1 MKREHIFAFVGGV
14 IVVPVIM
21 LADCQSFYAS
31 VEKAARPEYRDKPL
45 IVAGDPARRS
55 GIVLAA
61 CPIAKQFGI
70 TTAETLGEALG
81 KCSDAIVIRP
91 HMQTYIDV
99 SLMIT
104 EIFES
109 FTDLVEPFSIDEQ
122 FLDVTGSISY
132 FGSPEEIARRIQIK
146 VMMYTGVWIRVG
158 ISSTKVL
165 AKMAT
170 DIWAKKSE
178 TGIYTLSMSDVESL
192 LWPQLINKMFGVGS
206 RMTAHFNR
214 IGITTIGDI
223 ARLPLAEL
231 KRKMRIVMGR
241 NSDIQAELYWQT
253 ANGIDSSMVTPS
265 TYDHQQAIGHQMT
278 LPCDYS
284 RKEDIDVILLELS
297 EEVCRRCRA
306 KGYMGQVISVGAQ
319 GADFDLPTGFHRQV
333 TAVDPTNITNEVFEI
348 VRKLFYTH
356 WDELPVRKLGVVM
369 SKLIS
374 DNQYQLTLFGNRE
387 KARKLERAT
396 DQIKCRYGGTA
407 ILRASSLLGA
417 AQALERSAKIGG
429 HYK

>member
-1 MKREHIFAFVGGV
+1 M
-14 IVVPVIM
+14 PVIM

-31 VEKAARPEYRDKPL
+31 VEKAAHPEYRNKPV

-61 CPIAKQFGI
+61 CPVAKQFGI
-70 TTAETLGEALG
+70 TTAETVGEALG
-81 KCSDAIVIRP
+81 KCPDAVVIRP
-91 HMQTYIDV
+91 RMQSYIDV

-104 EIFES
+104 GIFES

-122 FLDVTGSISY
+122 FLDVTGSLSY

-146 VMMYTGVWIRVG
+146 VMMSTGVWIRVG

-170 DIWAKKSE
+170 DIWAKKSKE
-178 TGIYTLSMSDVESL
+178 GIFTLPGSDVESL
-192 LWPQLINKMFGVGS
+192 LWPQPVNKMFGVGS

-214 IGITTIGDI
+214 IGIVTIGDI
-223 ARLPLAEL
+223 AKLPLAEL

-241 NSDIQAELYWQT
+241 NSDIQAELFWQT
-253 ANGIDSSMVTPS
+253 ANGIDHSTVTPG
-265 TYDHQQAIGHQMT
+265 THDHQQAIGHQMT
-278 LPCDYS
+278 LPKDYV

-319 GADFDLPTGFHRQV
+319 GADFDRPAGFYRQITV
-333 TAVDPTNITNEVFEI
+333 VDPTNITNEVYEAA
-348 VRKLFYTH
+348 RKLFYVH
-356 WDELPVRKLGVVM
+356 WDGLPVRKLGIAI
-369 SKLIS
+369 SKMTR
-374 DNQYQLTLFGNRE
+374 DDQYQLTLFGNRE
-387 KARKLERAT
+387 RTRRLERIT
-396 DQIKCRYGGTA
+396 DQLKYRYGSAA
-407 ILRASSLLGA
+407 ILRATSLLGA